1 MLTPLTLFSSD
12 SFGDVPILSSH
23 LKCVSGLVAFQ
34 VSVVKMHHHLC
45 MLMLRIKIL
54 LIIRGQ
60 NHHDSWLKVNTK
72 SKLVCTYCILYT
84 DFTELS
90 RKKSGRKRVL
100 SRFKGLHYSSLH
112 DSYFQPLLITIN
124 IY

>member
-45 MLMLRIKIL
+45 MLMLRIKSL

-90 RKKSGRKRVL
+90 RKKVVGKGFSVD
-100 SRFKGLHYSSLH
+100 SRAFTILHFMIPTCPTSNHY
-112 DSYFQPLLITIN
+112 
-124 IY
+124 